1 MTNQNIAD
9 SVIKIFLEVGIDGE
23 TMEYIIDKMG
33 MREQMINQLYLNKLQ
48 YEAENKMQ
56 RNQSQND
63 DHFKDGIYTFTED
76 ELVDYTRQIIGR
88 CKDAAMEAVKESG
101 ADFEYYTELELNDKE
116 ISLSFDE
123 RGIYDEINNNIDNV
137 IDTDDDDSIKD
148 EMSSVLNEM

>member
-1 MTNQNIAD
+1 MTNQNLANIVI
-9 SVIKIFLEVGIDGE
+9 SVLNEMNVDGE
-23 TMEYIIDKMG
+23 TMEYIINQVG
-33 MREQMINQLYLNKLQ
+33 MREQMINQLYLNKV
-48 YEAENKMQ
+48 
-56 RNQSQND
+56 QSQND
-63 DHFKDGIYTFTED
+63 DNFRDGIYTFTEGKLL
-76 ELVDYTRQIIGR
+76 EYTRQIVGR

-148 EMSSVLNEM
+148 EMSSVLRNM

>member
-1 MTNQNIAD
+1 MTNQNLANIVV
-9 SVIKIFLEVGIDGE
+9 SVLNEMNVDGE
-23 TMEYIIDKMG
+23 TMEYIINQVG

-63 DHFKDGIYTFTED
+63 DHFKDGIYTFTEG
-76 ELVDYTRQIIGR
+76 ELLEYTRQIVGR
-88 CKDAAMEAVKESG
+88 CKDAAMEEVKESG

-137 IDTDDDDSIKD
+137 IDIDDDDSIKD
-148 EMSSVLNEM
+148 EMSSVLRNM